1 MMGHLRHLYQRI
13 AGLQKISA
21 RIAGVYALA
30 LILSLLAN
38 QARAELALQ
47 EDMLGTVRTY
57 TAKHDDTLLDLA
69 RDNGLGFVE
78 IVAANQGIDPWV
90 PGEGTAITLP
100 TGHLLPDAPRE
111 GLVIN
116 LAEHRLYY
124 FGAKEIT
131 TFAIGVGREGWDT
144 PLGVTTI
151 VRKQKNPI
159 WFPPASIREENP
171 DLPKVVRA
179 GPNNPLGRHALY
191 FDWPSYLVHGTNMP
205 WGVGRRVSHG
215 CIRLY
220 PESIEALFGQIEVG
234 TKVQVIDQ
242 PIKIGRFM
250 GELYMEVYPE
260 PDQAD
265 ELERDGHF
273 ESAAKRSN
281 SDAYYKIRSDAG
293 TDLSRLNWPAIR
305 SALAQRTGVPV
316 RITLHKQAQRQ
327 AE

>member
-1 MMGHLRHLYQRI
+1 
-13 AGLQKISA
+13 
-21 RIAGVYALA
+21 
-30 LILSLLAN
+30 
-38 QARAELALQ
+38 
-47 EDMLGTVRTY
+47 
-57 TAKHDDTLLDLA
+57 
-69 RDNGLGFVE
+69 
-78 IVAANQGIDPWV
+78 
-90 PGEGTAITLP
+90 
-100 TGHLLPDAPRE
+100 
-111 GLVIN
+111 
-116 LAEHRLYY
+116 
-124 FGAKEIT
+124 
-131 TFAIGVGREGWDT
+131 
-144 PLGVTTI
+144 
-151 VRKQKNPI
+151 
-159 WFPPASIREENP
+159 
-171 DLPKVVRA
+171 
-179 GPNNPLGRHALY
+179 
-191 FDWPSYLVHGTNMP
+191 MP